1 MRQTIYVLIGENLL
15 QSLSTSATHDKDES
29 KVFTQLKMFSD
40 NTSVFFLK
48 THLFHLSINMA
59 PGPFPLCL
67 PRLLF
72 HVQGWTTLYVEMRW
86 WLPSYAYCIVL
97 YCILSMATLG
107 SKLWVKNKNSQVK
120 CMLKSYC
127 CSTGCFF
134 HQTNMWIFKF
144 RFICSKWWC
153 HRLTQVSWTVGLGQA
168 YYR

>member
-72 HVQGWTTLYVEMRW
+72 HVHGWTTFNVEMRW
-86 WLPSYAYCIVL
+86 WLQVMHNKLA
-97 YCILSMATLG
+97 MATLW

-127 CSTGCFF
+127 CSTGCLF

-153 HRLTQVSWTVGLGQA
+153 HRLTQVSWTVVLGQA